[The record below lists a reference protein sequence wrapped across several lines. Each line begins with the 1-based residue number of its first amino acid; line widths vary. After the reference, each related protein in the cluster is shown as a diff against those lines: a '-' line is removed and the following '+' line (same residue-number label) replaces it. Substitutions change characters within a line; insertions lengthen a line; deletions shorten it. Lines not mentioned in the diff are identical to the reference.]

1 MLRKHILGLILFFI
15 LPPSVFFAQ
24 AIVKD
29 KNKNKQLEREVMWS
43 EWDGHSPGW
52 FYWTIELFQ
61 DDKYRDEDRRN
72 MLQLVPIMVWTH
84 YNKEKSEKEKAE
96 VDKIAQDKL
105 FILADME
112 IDYAYEMVKSDL
124 NALRGRVG
132 LNIQKA
138 KTVGVYQD
146 MIEEISRE
154 YFRIESRIY
163 TIRKSDLTNADRQAG
178 YQSEIESLRKL
189 IQVTDRIII
198 AFEAIKK

>member
-1 MLRKHILGLILFFI
+1 MLRKHMISLILTLT
-15 LPPSVFFAQ
+15 LPPSVFYAQ
-24 AIVKD
+24 SIVKD
-29 KNKNKQLEREVMWS
+29 KHKNKQLEREVMWS

-72 MLQLVPIMVWTH
+72 MLQLVPIMVMTQI
-84 YNKEKSEKEKAE
+84 NKEKSEKEQEYVEAVAK
-96 VDKIAQDKL
+96 DKL

-124 NALRGRVG
+124 TTLRGRVG
-132 LNIQKA
+132 LTIQKA

-163 TIRKSDLTNADRQAG
+163 TLRKSDLTNADRQAG